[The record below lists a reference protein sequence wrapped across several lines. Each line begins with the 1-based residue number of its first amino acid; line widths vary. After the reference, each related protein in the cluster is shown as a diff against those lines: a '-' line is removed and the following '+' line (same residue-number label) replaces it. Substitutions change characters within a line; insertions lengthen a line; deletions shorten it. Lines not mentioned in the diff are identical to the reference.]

1 MWEMSYES
9 ENVMIQTRTV
19 ALCVRAQ
26 VLTARPRL

>member
-19 ALCVRAQ
+19 GLRVRAQ
-26 VLTARPRL
+26 ALTARP